1 MKKFACL
8 VLFSFLL
15 ATEATVIAQSMSLQE
30 KKDYMCTYKW
40 FLRRYEGNDKFYTT
54 PKEYQ
59 GTYLVFLPNGKM
71 YYHKKDENES
81 RAPRYNW
88 RLQGN
93 DIVFTAHDG
102 ETGSF
107 TFELKDFI
115 GYKIYITL
123 KTGDYKGVSYVWEQR
138 EKQPA
143 GSNPDLADGGAKSKF
158 DFSTPA
164 RFADSVNKWI
174 RYAHIGFADGDK
186 RYRMAV
192 TGKTSFEKS
201 SLEFVVKDD
210 KLHLRLN
217 IPQQGTC
224 EYGLSNVEAKLSGQ
238 YGAGPNYFYVAFKY
252 LRECNDIKFENI
264 YVFFNR
270 AFDNEKERQAA
281 VEAAFKKYCPR

>member
-1 MKKFACL
+1 MKKFVCL
-8 VLFSFLL
+8 ILFCFLL
-15 ATEATVIAQSMSLQE
+15 ATEATVVAQSMSLQE
-30 KKDYMCTYKW
+30 KKDYICTYKW

-81 RAPRYNW
+81 KAPRYNW
-88 RLQGN
+88 KLQGN
-93 DIVFTAHDG
+93 DIVFTSHEG

-107 TFELKDFI
+107 KFELTDFI

-123 KTGDYKGVSYVWEQR
+123 KTGYYKGVSYVWEQR
-138 EKQPA
+138 EKRPA
-143 GSNPDLADGGAKSKF
+143 GSNDEVAVAAVSNKYHFGTVKA
-158 DFSTPA
+158 
-164 RFADSVNKWI
+164 FADSINKYI
-174 RYAHIGFADGDK
+174 RYAHIGFGDGDK
-186 RYRMAV
+186 RYRLAV

-210 KLHLRLN
+210 KLLLRLN

-252 LRECNDIKFENI
+252 LRECNDSKYQNI

-270 AFDNEKERQAA
+270 EVDNEKERQAA